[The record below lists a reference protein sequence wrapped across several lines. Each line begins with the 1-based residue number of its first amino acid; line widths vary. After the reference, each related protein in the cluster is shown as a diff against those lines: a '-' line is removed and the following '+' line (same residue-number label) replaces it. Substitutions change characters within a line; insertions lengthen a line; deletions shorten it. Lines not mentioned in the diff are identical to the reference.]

1 MYNDIMR
8 IRQRNLLLTNAHIF
22 FSLADI
28 LVNRYDIVQE
38 NFEQCV
44 VCAVGVLNEKY
55 NFSIFKAL
63 LCQ

>member
-1 MYNDIMR
+1 MYNGIMR

-55 NFSIFKAL
+55 NF
-63 LCQ
+63 